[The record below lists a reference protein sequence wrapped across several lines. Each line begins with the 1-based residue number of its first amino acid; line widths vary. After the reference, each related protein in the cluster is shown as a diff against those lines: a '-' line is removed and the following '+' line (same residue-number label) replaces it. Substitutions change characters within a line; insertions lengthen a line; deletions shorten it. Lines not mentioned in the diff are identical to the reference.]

1 MNEFTAPRLRCYVQR
16 HPFLQH
22 QTHVLLMREHEGKRH
37 RLQMQLVEVV
47 DDASE
52 MPPTFTLRADE
63 AQALVDELHRNGF
76 RPTEQIQE
84 QSALPYITA
93 HLNDMRRLVFEKHE
107 NDHAQR
113 TGGA

>member
-37 RLQMQLVEVV
+37 RLQMQLIEVV
-47 DDASE
+47 DDACE

-93 HLNDMRRLVFEKHE
+93 HLNDMRRLVFEKH
-107 NDHAQR
+107 NDQALR
-113 TGGA
+113 ARSDS

>member
-1 MNEFTAPRLRCYVQR
+1 
-16 HPFLQH
+16 
-22 QTHVLLMREHEGKRH
+22 MREHEKKRH
-37 RLQMQLVEVV
+37 RLQMQLIEV
-47 DDASE
+47 DDACE

-93 HLNDMRRLVFEKHE
+93 HLNDMRRLVFE
-107 NDHAQR
+107 NDER
-113 TGGA
+113 RRPDGEGGLKQSRHSKNA